1 MPDNITEE
9 NAAPTDVSTVVPA
22 NENVAEQAPE
32 ISAPKPPASLA
43 ESALESSLSDVLPL
57 SPIGGEIEKN
67 TNGNTGKKNGG
78 RHGLRRGASAKKGK
92 SGAASSVGVIENP
105 EQFTETLS
113 GAGPKPREQRRRER
127 EARSPENVPAG
138 ANSGSEPSEEN
149 VAEKIEE
156 IRQGAGWRI
165 REKREKNFRHALPN
179 AGTPRPKLIIEPAPI
194 PVQEEEPSFWQ
205 KLKNR
210 ILSFFKIGKK
220 KKKHQRGKKRG
231 GKFRGERPNG
241 KKDFRG
247 PHHGHGGKKNFNR
260 NRNSG
265 YRGGNGN
272 RNNRQN
278 KDSV

>member
-9 NAAPTDVSTVVPA
+9 STVSPDASTAVPA
-22 NENVAEQAPE
+22 TENVAEQAPE
-32 ISAPKPPASLA
+32 TPTPKPQSLA

-57 SPIGGEIEKN
+57 SPIGGESEKN
-67 TNGNTGKKNGG
+67 NAENQEKKNGG
-78 RHGLRRGASAKKGK
+78 RHGLRRGASAKKAK
-92 SGAASSVGVIENP
+92 NASSGSSVGVIENP

-113 GAGPKPREQRRRER
+113 GTGTPKPRERRRER
-127 EARSPENVPAG
+127 EARPQENAPAN
-138 ANSGSEPSEEN
+138 ASEGTVVDEN
-149 VAEKIEE
+149 VAEKIEG

-165 REKREKNFRHALPN
+165 REKREKNFHHVQTN

-210 ILSFFKIGKK
+210 ILAFFKIGKK

-231 GKFRGERPNG
+231 GKFRGDRPYG
-241 KKDFRG
+241 KKDF
-247 PHHGHGGKKNFNR
+247 HGNRHGNKKNFNR

-265 YRGGNGN
+265 FRGGNGN
-272 RNNRQN
+272 RNRPQNQN
-278 KDSV
+278 KDAA

>member
-9 NAAPTDVSTVVPA
+9 NAASPDVSTVVPA

-32 ISAPKPPASLA
+32 TPEPKPHATLA

-57 SPIGGEIEKN
+57 SPIGGEVEKN
-67 TNGNTGKKNGG
+67 ANGKSEKKNGG

-92 SGAASSVGVIENP
+92 SGAASPSVGIIENP

-113 GAGPKPREQRRRER
+113 GTGPKPRERRHEREFARRENAPA
-127 EARSPENVPAG
+127 ESNSENLP
-138 ANSGSEPSEEN
+138 SGEN

-165 REKREKNFRHALPN
+165 REKREKNFHHVQPN

-205 KLKNR
+205 KLKTR
-210 ILSFFKIGKK
+210 ILAFFKIGKK
-220 KKKHQRGKKRG
+220 KKKQRNGKKRG
-231 GKFRGERPNG
+231 GKFRGDRPNG
-241 KKDFRG
+241 KKDF
-247 PHHGHGGKKNFNR
+247 HGQRHGGKKNFNR

-272 RNNRQN
+272 RNRQQN
-278 KDSV
+278 KDAS

>member
-9 NAAPTDVSTVVPA
+9 TAASPDVPTSVPA
-22 NENVAEQAPE
+22 TENVAEQAPE
-32 ISAPKPPASLA
+32 TPAPKPQASLA

-57 SPIGGEIEKN
+57 SPIGGEPEKN
-67 TNGNTGKKNGG
+67 TSGKPEKKNG

-92 SGAASSVGVIENP
+92 SGAAGASVGVIENP

-113 GAGPKPREQRRRER
+113 GTGPKPRERRRD
-127 EARSPENVPAG
+127 SFLQENVEAKIEKTPAG
-138 ANSGSEPSEEN
+138 EGVE
-149 VAEKIEE
+149 EKIEE

-165 REKREKNFRHALPN
+165 REKREKHFHVQAN

-205 KLKNR
+205 KLKTR
-210 ILSFFKIGKK
+210 ILAFFKIGKK
-220 KKKHQRGKKRG
+220 KKKHQRGKKRS
-231 GKFRGERPNG
+231 GKFRGDRLHG
-241 KKDFRG
+241 KKDF
-247 PHHGHGGKKNFNR
+247 HGQRHGGKKNFNR

-265 YRGGNGN
+265 FRGNNGN
-272 RNNRQN
+272 RNRQQN

>member
-9 NAAPTDVSTVVPA
+9 TAASPEVSTAVPA
-22 NENVAEQAPE
+22 NESVAEQAPE
-32 ISAPKPPASLA
+32 TPTTKPHTTLA

-57 SPIGGEIEKN
+57 SPIGGKPEK
-67 TNGNTGKKNGG
+67 TTSGNAEKKNGG

-92 SGAASSVGVIENP
+92 PAGAGASVGVIENP

-113 GAGPKPREQRRRER
+113 GSGPKPRERRRDR
-127 EARSPENVPAG
+127 EARPQENVPAIASENAP
-138 ANSGSEPSEEN
+138 ANEN

-165 REKREKNFRHALPN
+165 REKREKNFHHVQAN

-205 KLKNR
+205 KLKAR
-210 ILSFFKIGKK
+210 ILAFFKIG

-231 GKFRGERPNG
+231 GKFRGDRPYG
-241 KKDFRG
+241 KKDF
-247 PHHGHGGKKNFNR
+247 HGQRQGGKKNFNR

-265 YRGGNGN
+265 FRGNNGN
-272 RNNRQN
+272 RNRQQN
-278 KDSV
+278 KSDSV